1 MELFH
6 ANRQW
11 ASRPVDERFESLEAL
26 YRATKAYGDVAREK
40 TDVRFGDVRVENQ
53 NDDVVLTGRANVPAK
68 LSHYAFGQLCARVGA
83 PANYLRELPAGMAVS
98 NLNHGLA
105 VRSNASDTR
114 DCKLNLLFHQND
126 GLLLRAV
133 TSDKYARIWNWEV
146 ADRLRDM
153 SARGWEP
160 ARPDIRKSIGDY
172 PALYAS
178 DHDMFAFVRNS
189 NLSITERGSDGAV
202 YKGVIV
208 ENSEVG
214 ASALKLTRFLYREM
228 CGNHIIWGASKVL
241 EISVRHV
248 GDARERWQGYQA
260 QLRAYAEES
269 VSDVEAKIAKSKTA
283 FLGKDKDAVLD
294 ALFGKRISGL
304 SRKVIEQGYD
314 AVLPEQD
321 GPANT
326 QWGIVQ
332 GLTRFSQSVPYADKR
347 TEIDRAAGKVLEA
360 TF

>member
-11 ASRPVDERFESLEAL
+11 AMRPVDERFESLEAL
-26 YRATKAYGDVAREK
+26 YRATKAYADVAREK
-40 TDVRFGDVRVENQ
+40 TDVRYSDIRVENQ
-53 NDDVVLTGRANVPAK
+53 DDEVVLTGRANVPAK
-68 LSHYAFGQLCARVGA
+68 LSHYAFGQLCARVKA
-83 PANYLRELPAGMAVS
+83 PAEYLRNLGAGLAVA
-98 NLNHGLA
+98 NINHGLA
-105 VRSNASDTR
+105 QRSNDAETRNAS
-114 DCKLNLLFHQND
+114 LNLLFHQND

-133 TSDKYARIWNWEV
+133 TSDKYMRIWNWEV

-153 SARGWEP
+153 SSRGWEP
-160 ARPDIRKSIGDY
+160 ARPDIRQSMGDF

-178 DHDMFAFVRNS
+178 DKDMFAFVRNP
-189 NLSITERGSDGAV
+189 NLSVTERGSDGAV

-208 ENSEVG
+208 QNSEVG
-214 ASALKLTRFLYREM
+214 DSALKMTRFLYREM
-228 CGNHIIWGASKVL
+228 CGNHIIWGASKVM

-248 GDARERWQGYQA
+248 GDARERWQGYTA

-283 FLGKDKDAVLD
+283 YLGKDKDAVLD
-294 ALFGKRISGL
+294 ALFGKRIPGL
-304 SRKVIEQGYD
+304 SRKTIEAGYD
-314 AVLPEQD
+314 AVLPAED
-321 GPANT
+321 GDARS

-332 GLTRFSQSVPYADKR
+332 GLTRFSQSVPYADER
-347 TEIDRAAGKVLEA
+347 TAIDRAAGKIMEA